1 MNLAALKDTIEELP
15 KHHHVEIARIVLKS
29 ETAYNENQNGIFV
42 NMSALTPE
50 TISEIKKYIEHV
62 ALQESQLR
70 EDELCK
76 GELKETFF
84 NCTQSQT
91 REQTSSRCR

>member
-1 MNLAALKDTIEELP
+1 MSLVALKDTIEELP
-15 KHHHVEIARIVLKS
+15 KHHHVEIARIVLKN

-42 NMSALTPE
+42 NMTALSSQ

-62 ALQESQLR
+62 ELQESQLR
-70 EDELCK
+70 EDETSK

-84 NCTQSQT
+84 
-91 REQTSSRCR
+91 R